1 MPVILAHVA
10 AHRGVA
16 KDRKETVEQRSVEDA
31 LAAGKVFDELD
42 TDGTATITAPQLREL
57 LQRVTGSDVR
67 DDGMTMVLNHA
78 RKAAP
83 PSKRDA
89 PAGDGGAGVAFGGD
103 DAVALPKDAVL
114 AAVSKFRYY
123 LQRVDRID
131 RIFAE
136 FDTNKSGALEREQI
150 KRCLQNLEDSLK
162 GSKARDAFGV
172 VLHLKVADADVDFIL
187 QDCDLNADGA
197 IDKSE
202 LLPALARWEQLAEA
216 KVADKKSCACIVS

>member
-16 KDRKETVEQRSVEDA
+16 KDRKEAVEQRSVEDA

-42 TDGTATITAPQLREL
+42 TDGTSTITAPQLREL

-67 DDGMTMVLNHA
+67 DDGLTMVLNHA

-136 FDTNKSGALEREQI
+136 FDTNKSGALERDQI

-187 QDCDLNADGA
+187 RDCDLNADGA

>member
-57 LQRVTGSDVR
+57 LQRVTGSD
-67 DDGMTMVLNHA
+67 
-78 RKAAP
+78 
-83 PSKRDA
+83 RDA
-89 PAGDGGAGVAFGGD
+89 PAGDGAAGVAFGGD

-202 LLPALARWEQLAEA
+202 LLRSAPRWQLAEA

>member
-89 PAGDGGAGVAFGGD
+89 PAGDGAAGVAFGGD

-136 FDTNKSGALEREQI
+136 TSGLAR
-150 KRCLQNLEDSLK
+150 RLQ
-162 GSKARDAFGV
+162 ARDAFGV

-197 IDKSE
+197 ITSAPS
-202 LLPALARWEQLAEA
+202 LALATPAEA
-216 KVADKKSCACIVS
+216 KVADVLRAYRP